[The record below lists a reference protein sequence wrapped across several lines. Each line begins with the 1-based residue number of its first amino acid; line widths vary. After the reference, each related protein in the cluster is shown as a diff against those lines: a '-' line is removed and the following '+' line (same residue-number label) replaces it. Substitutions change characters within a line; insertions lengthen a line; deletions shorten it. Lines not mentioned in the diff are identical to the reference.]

1 MSIVFTEPGK
11 RLEMD
16 IIGYEFP
23 DAGGD
28 EEGFDPNWL
37 LFRFAY
43 TVNES
48 TGLTGLTGREGGQT
62 EVYEDASMLTWELKA
77 LYGNITELLDGKRA
91 ALKTDFMEPYLSIE
105 IEEDAGLYPA
115 RIRFVYDTEKEW
127 KELSVCGKMTRQ
139 ELEGMTDE
147 LEKMYERFPQ
157 RG

>member
-1 MSIVFTEPGK
+1 MSIVFTEPAK
-11 RLEMD
+11 RLEID

-23 DAGGD
+23 DVGG
-28 EEGFDPNWL
+28 EEGGFDPNWL

-43 TVNES
+43 TVNDLN
-48 TGLTGLTGREGGQT
+48 GQTGREGGQT

-127 KELSVCGKMTRQ
+127 KELSVCGKMTRH
-139 ELEGMTDE
+139 ELEGMADE

>member
-1 MSIVFTEPGK
+1 MSIVFTEPGNGK

-23 DAGGD
+23 DAGS
-28 EEGFDPNWL
+28 EEGGFDPNWL

-43 TVNES
+43 TVDD
-48 TGLTGLTGREGGQT
+48 LTGLNGREGGHT
-62 EVYEDASMLTWELKA
+62 EVYEDASMLTWELEA
-77 LYGNITELLDGKRA
+77 LYGDITELLDGKRA

-105 IEEDAGLYPA
+105 IKQDAGLYPV

-127 KELSVCGKMTRQ
+127 KELSVRRKMTRQ
-139 ELEGMTDE
+139 ELEDMADE
-147 LEKMYERFPQ
+147 LKEMYERFPQ